1 MDAPPPI
8 ESPELQGA
16 SLRPLLGLLACVAA
30 TLLLIALAGQLL
42 AV

>member
-8 ESPELQGA
+8 ESSDVQGGSLQA
-16 SLRPLLGLLACVAA
+16 LLGLLACVAA
-30 TLLLIALAGQLL
+30 TLLLIALAGQLG